1 MGFETVD
8 EYVATLAEPARAS
21 VARVREIARE
31 VMPDGVEA
39 ISYQIPTI
47 KRHGHNVV
55 HFAAWAQHFSVY
67 PIPEAEPDFI
77 AALAPY
83 AAGKG
88 TLRFNYTDPLP
99 VDLITDL
106 MTRLSARA
114 DDLWGQSA

>member
-8 EYVATLAEPARAS
+8 EYVATLPETARLAM
-21 VARVREIARE
+21 ARLRELARE
-31 VMPDGVEA
+31 VMPDSVEA

-67 PIPEAEPDFI
+67 PIPEADPEFT
-77 AALAPY
+77 AAIAPY
-83 AAGKG
+83 VAGRG
-88 TLRFNYTDPLP
+88 TLRFSYADPLP
-99 VDLITDL
+99 VDLISEL

-114 DDLWGQSA
+114 DALWRR